1 MMKKI
6 WKIVSLVSGLLL
18 ALGIICLEVAFAMGG
33 SFQALMDDHLANHVI
48 TWLAPSS
55 FFPAILPFF

>member
-6 WKIVSLVSGLLL
+6 WKIVFIISGLLL
-18 ALGIICLEVAFAMGG
+18 ALGILCLAAAFFMGG
-33 SFQALMDDHLANHVI
+33 SFETLMDDHLAHHVI